1 MFTANARRTR
11 TYPMPFHPRSLLYIP
26 ATATRFL
33 ARAAQRGADAIVL
46 DLEDAIAPAHKR
58 QARALLAPAIAG
70 LKGAG
75 PVLVRINA
83 DEALWREDTEAAL
96 SAGCDGLVIPKVES
110 ATEVQRVAAW
120 ADAHGRGTLPL
131 QAIVETPRALLR
143 LGEIVHASPRL
154 ASLAFGGEDFA
165 TALGVP
171 PTPRT
176 LSLPAQAVAIAAV
189 AAGLHPVGLA
199 GTIGNYAD
207 LADFAELA
215 QRSRA
220 LGMRGAACIHPAQLP
235 ALHAAFG
242 ASEEELC
249 QARDIVQAY
258 AHALAKG
265 QGAVA
270 VAGRMVDAP
279 IAERA
284 RRLLR
289 DAGEPA

>member
-1 MFTANARRTR
+1 MTFR
-11 TYPMPFHPRSLLYIP
+11 PRSLLYIP
-26 ATATRFL
+26 ATATRFM

-46 DLEDAIAPAHKR
+46 DLEDAVAPAHKA

-70 LKGAG
+70 LKKAC

-83 DEALWREDTEAAL
+83 DEALWREDTGAAL

-110 ATEVQRVAAW
+110 AADVQRVATLAE
-120 ADAHGRGTLPL
+120 ARGARALHL
-131 QAIVETPRALLR
+131 QAIVETPRGLLR
-143 LGEIVHASPRL
+143 LGEIAQASPCL

-165 TALGVP
+165 SALGVP

-176 LSLPAQAVAIAAV
+176 LSMSAQAVAIAAV
-189 AAGLHPVGLA
+189 AAGLHPMGLA
-199 GTIGNYAD
+199 GTVGNYAD
-207 LADFAELA
+207 LADFSQLA
-215 QRSRA
+215 RLSRA

-242 ASEEELC
+242 ASEEELR
-249 QARDIVQAY
+249 QARAIVQAY
-258 AHALAKG
+258 GQALAQG

-279 IAERA
+279 IADRA

-289 DAGEPA
+289 DAGECA

>member
-1 MFTANARRTR
+1 MTLR
-11 TYPMPFHPRSLLYIP
+11 PRSLLYIP
-26 ATATRFL
+26 ATATRFM

-46 DLEDAIAPAHKR
+46 DLEDAVAPAHKA
-58 QARALLAPAIAG
+58 QARTLLAPAIAG
-70 LKGAG
+70 LQAAC
-75 PVLVRINA
+75 PVLVRING
-83 DEALWREDTEAAL
+83 DEALWQADTEAAL

-110 ATEVQRVAAW
+110 AADVQRIAGL
-120 ADAHGRGTLPL
+120 ADGHSARALHL
-131 QAIVETPRALLR
+131 QAIVETPRGLLR

-176 LSLPAQAVAIAAV
+176 LTMPAQMVALAAV
-189 AAGLHPVGLA
+189 AAGLHPMGLA
-199 GTIGNYAD
+199 GSIGNYAD
-207 LADFAELA
+207 LAEFSELA
-215 QRSRA
+215 RLSHA
-220 LGMRGAACIHPAQLP
+220 LGLRGAACIHPAQLP

-242 ASEEELC
+242 ACEQALR
-249 QARDIVQAY
+249 QARDIIQAY
-258 AHALAKG
+258 ERALAQG

-279 IAERA
+279 IADRA

-289 DAGEPA
+289 DAGESA